1 METLLGDATYAR
13 NQLGWE
19 PRTTLEEM
27 IVEMVANDLEIA
39 RKDRLLMNSGYE
51 VAPSRE

>member
-19 PRTTLEEM
+19 RRTTLDEM
-27 IVEMVANDLEIA
+27 IVEMVANDLDIA
-39 RKDRLLMNSGYE
+39 RKDRLLLDSGYE
-51 VAPSRE
+51 VVPSRE